1 MRLSSGT
8 AIIDR
13 APAGVA
19 TSAFVPDS
27 IGRPQTVFSPAAYAI
42 IASRQ
47 EFHQAGLPRR
57 ILTPG
62 PGSNRLHGYEMWIM
76 DSMRL
81 GRGFCAFEGEEVRR
95 EPFSAFQAIVFAL
108 PAVCG

>member
-1 MRLSSGT
+1 MPQKWPLFSSKHLAPSSGT

-27 IGRPQTVFSPAAYAI
+27 IERPQTVFSPTAYAI

-47 EFHQAGLPRR
+47 ELHQAGLPRR
-57 ILTPG
+57 ILNNRRGLKPAARIRDVDHG
-62 PGSNRLHGYEMWIM
+62 FDVAGSRI
-76 DSMRL
+76 
-81 GRGFCAFEGEEVRR
+81 
-95 EPFSAFQAIVFAL
+95 L
-108 PAVCG
+108 PP